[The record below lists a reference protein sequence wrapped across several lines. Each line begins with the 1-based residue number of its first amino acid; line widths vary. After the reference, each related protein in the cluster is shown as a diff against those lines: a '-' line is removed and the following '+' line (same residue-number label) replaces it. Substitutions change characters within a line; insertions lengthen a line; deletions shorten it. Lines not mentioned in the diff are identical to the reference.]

1 MRQWAT
7 HGYKYLEAETRRN
20 HTLHNNKRRRRRGGS
35 CKSLR
40 IASCQISPT
49 VTFSIICS
57 CTHHK
62 NPQIFYYDMVLL
74 FTRVKWEETE
84 KNQRNP
90 FQWEVNS
97 SVHPN
102 KSHFMRISWKLQQLN
117 ADTGEEIYHQW
128 LLFWFLLVPQQKPVW
143 YWGPACYW
151 QLLIRKRKRGGKSE
165 SRQLDFFIWMSEQ
178 LSKNCQIVNLQI

>member
-1 MRQWAT
+1 MSQRELMSGAV
-7 HGYKYLEAETRRN
+7 LEPLWGNQAN
-20 HTLHNNKRRRRRGGS
+20 DKFHTAAFLLKRRRRRGGS

-49 VTFSIICS
+49 VTFSIRCS

-102 KSHFMRISWKLQQLN
+102 KSHFMRISWELQQLN
-117 ADTGEEIYHQW
+117 ADTREEIYHQW
-128 LLFWFLLVPQQKPVW
+128 LLFWFLNKNPFDIEARLVIGS
-143 YWGPACYW
+143 YW
-151 QLLIRKRKRGGKSE
+151 
-165 SRQLDFFIWMSEQ
+165 
-178 LSKNCQIVNLQI
+178 